1 MKICCVVMM
10 AFISLTVYSQNVT
23 IPSDYEAK
31 QNLRELGS
39 KDGLGNVKTFDSR
52 YEGVKGSPFIF
63 EEWHSGEVFLS
74 DKKRVF
80 FNDMNYNSFQNEIVY
95 LEVSSNRAM
104 VINKYLVDFFCLYG
118 EDTLT
123 FVPLQL
129 PGESDRIFA
138 QVLYN
143 RNSLV
148 YKIHKKEFLN
158 ANYEGGYSAER
169 RHDEFV
175 DKYDLFFRKHGE
187 DVLYKVKRSKKYMIS
202 AFGEDSREISKFI
215 NTNKL
220 KFKDERDI
228 VTLMEYYDGLK

>member
-1 MKICCVVMM
+1 MKILITLILTC
-10 AFISLTVYSQNVT
+10 ISLTVYSQNVT
-23 IPSDYEAK
+23 IPADYEAK

-39 KDGLGNVKTFDSR
+39 RDGLGNVKTFDSR

-63 EEWHSGEVFLS
+63 EAWRNGEVFLS

-95 LEVSSNRAM
+95 LEVGSNRAM
-104 VINKYLVDFFCLYG
+104 VMNKYLVDFFRLYG

-148 YKIHKKEFLN
+148 YKIYKKEFLN

-202 AFGEDSREISKFI
+202 AFPDHSREISKFI
-215 NTNKL
+215 NSNKL
-220 KFKDERDI
+220 KFKDEAD
-228 VTLMEYYDGLK
+228 VMALMKYYDEL